1 MAYGKNNV
9 RNVGK
14 AGTDPQL
21 WAMAGLL
28 GLLVATVATIRLG
41 VAASNA
47 VDGVPGQVPGN
58 PIAVAVG
65 VAKGDIAWTP
75 VATAAA
81 VGLWI
86 VLGLAIFAVLWV
98 RTSTPR
104 ARVDEA
110 AKHLASRRDI
120 DSMSRAAAEKLAR
133 KWLPEDMAA
142 SHPGL
147 RMGRIPRTKK
157 GLWSSWEDLYLII
170 FGPRM
175 GKTTTQVIPAIVD
188 APGPVLTTSNKRDI
202 IDDTIGVTR
211 ARGQVWAFDPQRIA
225 AGFDQRP
232 WFYDPL
238 SLIRRSPDMMDSAAM
253 ELADIFRCAAR
264 GENEGGD
271 AFFSDGGRDLL
282 SRLLLAAAL
291 DRRSIGDVFIWA
303 NDDSDRTPVGILAR
317 YPEWGQQAA
326 ALKGTYNITE
336 KTRSGLFSQAA
347 QMAAPL
353 GRREALKWV
362 TPTPGAAEFVPED
375 FVRSAH
381 DTVYVLSKEGA
392 DNAAA
397 LTTALTAAVMKA
409 AEEYGEANGGRL
421 PVPLVAPLDEAA
433 NVVRWPQLPR
443 LYSHYGSRSII
454 LMTILQS
461 YAQGVSV
468 WGEEGMEALWSASA
482 VLMYGGGV
490 RDDRMLHKL
499 EALIGDYEES
509 TRSVSRSADGRSTSD
524 SVREKKILTVAEL
537 ASVEAGRALVFAS
550 KRRPIVAQLEPW
562 WERSWPREIKAGLG
576 AQPAPVVEEERR

>member
-1 MAYGKNNV
+1 MRAGKDNV
-9 RNVGK
+9 RSVRQG
-14 AGTDPQL
+14 GTDPQL

-28 GLLVATVATIRLG
+28 GIVVATVGTIRLG
-41 VAASNA
+41 LAAQAA
-47 VDGVPGQVPGN
+47 VTGQDQVIPGN
-58 PIAVAVG
+58 PITAAVQVIRG
-65 VAKGDIAWTP
+65 ELQWTS

-81 VGLWI
+81 IGLWVVI
-86 VLGLAIFAVLWV
+86 GAGVFVVLWV
-98 RTSTPR
+98 RTAKPK
-104 ARVDEA
+104 ARVDAA
-110 AKHLASRRDI
+110 AKWMAPRRDI
-120 DSMSRAAAEKLAR
+120 ESMSRAAAEKSAE
-133 KWLPEDMAA
+133 KWLPAGMAQT
-142 SHPGL
+142 HPGL
-147 RMGRIPRTKK
+147 RLGRVPRTSK

-188 APGPVLTTSNKRDI
+188 APGPVITTSNKRDI
-202 IDDTIGVTR
+202 IDDTIGVTA

-225 AGFDQRP
+225 AGFEQRP
-232 WFYDPL
+232 WYYDPL
-238 SLIRRSPDMMDSAAM
+238 SLIRRDPAVMDSASM
-253 ELADIFRCAAR
+253 ELADIFRSAAR
-264 GENEGGD
+264 GEDSGGD

-291 DRRSIGDVFIWA
+291 DGRPIGEVFRWA

-317 YPEWGQQAA
+317 FPEWEQQAA

-362 TPTPGAAEFVPED
+362 TPTVGASEFVPED

-381 DTVYVLSKEGA
+381 DTLYVLSKEGA

-482 VLMYGGGV
+482 ILMYGGGV
-490 RDDRMLHKL
+490 RDERMLQKL
-499 EALIGDYEES
+499 EALIGDAEEQ
-509 TRSVSRSADGRSTSD
+509 TRSVSRSADGRSVSQ

-537 ASVEAGRALVFAS
+537 ASLEAGRAVVFAS
-550 KRRPIVAQLEPW
+550 KRRPIIAQLEPW
-562 WERSWPREIKAGLG
+562 WERSWPREIKERLG
-576 AQPAPVVEEERR
+576 ADAPVVEEEAR